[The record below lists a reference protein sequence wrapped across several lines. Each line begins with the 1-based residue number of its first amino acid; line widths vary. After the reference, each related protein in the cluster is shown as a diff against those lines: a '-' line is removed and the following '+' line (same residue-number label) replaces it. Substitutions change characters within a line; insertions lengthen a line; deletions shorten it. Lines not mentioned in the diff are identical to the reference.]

1 MTIDYQKQLWK
12 DGTDDYTPPVSAR
25 FNHMEEGIKAACDAW
40 DSVAHGVGTVNPG
53 WTIGHFDLYRHGRI
67 VTCSM
72 EIAYLTLATLGGV
85 YARVPEGFRPVSPLY
100 NAPIALADG
109 ANCCVGLASISADGY
124 VSLNSNGVR
133 VNQVLASLT
142 WVA

>member
-1 MTIDYQKQLWK
+1 MSF
-12 DGTDDYTPPVSAR
+12 P
-25 FNHMEEGIKAACDAW
+25 H
-40 DSVAHGVGTVNPG
+40 SVAHGVGTVNHD

-85 YARVPEGFRPVSPLY
+85 YARVPEGFRPAAPLY

-109 ANCCVGLASISADGY
+109 VNCCVGFASISTDGY
-124 VSLNSNGVR
+124 VTIKSNVVR